1 MSMDIS
7 DFYQTFFDEA
17 DELLADMEQHLLVL
31 QPEAPDAEQL
41 NAIFRAA
48 HSIKGGAGT
57 FGFSVL
63 QETTHL
69 MENLLDEARRG
80 EMQLNTDIINLFLE
94 TKDIMQEQL
103 DAYKQSQEPDAASF
117 DYICQ
122 ALRQLALEAKGETPS
137 AVTRLS
143 VVAKSE
149 PQDEQSRNQLP
160 RRIILSRL
168 KAGEVDLLEEELG
181 HLTTLT
187 DVVKGVD
194 SLSAILPGDIAEDD
208 ITAVL
213 CFVIEADQI
222 TFETVEVSPKISTP
236 PVLKLAA
243 EQAPTG
249 RVEREKTTRSSESTS
264 IRVAVEKVDQLI
276 NLVGELV
283 ITQSML
289 AQRSSELDPVNHGDL
304 ITSMG
309 QLQRNARDLQESVM
323 SIRMMPM
330 EYVFSRYP
338 RLVRDLAGK
347 LGKQVELTLVGSST
361 ELDKSLIE
369 RIIDPLT
376 HLVRNSLDHGIEL
389 PEKRLAAGK
398 NSVGNLI
405 LSAEH
410 QGGNICIEVTDDGAG
425 LNRERILAKAASQ
438 GLTVSEN
445 MSDDEVA
452 MLIFAPGFST
462 AEQVT
467 DVSGRG
473 VGMDVVKRN
482 IQEMGGH
489 VEIQS
494 KQGTGTTIRILLP
507 LTLAILD
514 GMSVRVADEV
524 FILPL
529 NAVMESL
536 QPREAINFMVITKG
550 AGRIAEVGAR
560 FVLDGMPGKQMAI
573 DADLNA
579 GLIGEDEA
587 KKRRSEVTQE
597 ADFYGSMDGASK
609 FVRGDAIAGILI
621 MVINVVGGLLVGVLQ
636 HGMSMGHA
644 AESYTLLTI
653 GDGLVAQ
660 IPALVISTAAG
671 VIVTRVST
679 DQDVGEQMV
688 NQLFSNPSVMLLSA
702 AVLGLLGLVPGMP
715 NLVFLLFTA
724 GLLGLAWWI
733 RGREQKAPAE
743 PKPVKM
749 AENNAVVEA
758 TWNDVQLEDSLGMEV
773 GYRLSPMVDFQQ
785 DGELLGRIRS
795 IRKKFAQEMGFL
807 PPVVHI
813 RDNMDLQ
820 PARYRILMKG
830 VEIGS
835 GDAYPGRWLAINPG
849 TAAGTL
855 PGEATVDPAFGLNAI
870 WIESALKEQAQIQGY
885 TVVEA
890 STVVATHL
898 NHLISQ
904 HAAELFGRQEAQQL
918 LDRVAQEMP
927 KLTEDLVPG
936 VVTLTTLHKVL
947 QNLLDE
953 KVPIRDMRTI
963 LETLAEHAP
972 IQSDPHELTAVVRVA
987 LGRAITQQWF
997 PGKDEVHVIGL
1008 DTPLERLLL
1017 QALQGGGG
1025 LEPGLADRL
1034 LAQTQEALSRQEMVG
1049 APPVLLVNHALRP
1062 LLSRFLRRSLP
1073 QLVVLSN
1080 LELSDNRHI
1089 RMTATIGG
1097 K

>member
-122 ALRQLALEAKGETPS
+122 ALRQLALEAKDETPS

-149 PQDEQSRNQLP
+149 PQDEQSRSQSP

-187 DVVKGVD
+187 DVVKGTD
-194 SLSAILPGDIAEDD
+194 SLSAILTGDIAEDD

-283 ITQSML
+283 ITQSVL

-536 QPREAINFMVITKG
+536 QPREADLHPLAGGERVLEVRGEYLPIVELWKVFNVAGAKTETTQGIVVILQSG
-550 AGRIAEVGAR
+550 GRRYALLV
-560 FVLDGMPGKQMAI
+560 DQ
-573 DADLNA
+573 
-579 GLIGEDEA
+579 LIGQHQVVVKNLESNYR
-587 KKRRSEVTQE
+587 KVP
-597 ADFYGSMDGASK
+597 
-609 FVRGDAIAGILI
+609 GI
-621 MVINVVGGLLVGVLQ
+621 
-636 HGMSMGHA
+636 SA
-644 AESYTLLTI
+644 ATI
-653 GDGLVAQ
+653 LGDGSVAL
-660 IPALVISTAAG
+660 IVDVSALQAINREQRMANTAA
-671 VIVTRVST
+671 
-679 DQDVGEQMV
+679 
-688 NQLFSNPSVMLLSA
+688 
-702 AVLGLLGLVPGMP
+702 
-715 NLVFLLFTA
+715 
-724 GLLGLAWWI
+724 
-733 RGREQKAPAE
+733 
-743 PKPVKM
+743 
-749 AENNAVVEA
+749 
-758 TWNDVQLEDSLGMEV
+758 
-773 GYRLSPMVDFQQ
+773 
-785 DGELLGRIRS
+785 
-795 IRKKFAQEMGFL
+795 
-807 PPVVHI
+807 
-813 RDNMDLQ
+813 
-820 PARYRILMKG
+820 
-830 VEIGS
+830 
-835 GDAYPGRWLAINPG
+835 
-849 TAAGTL
+849 
-855 PGEATVDPAFGLNAI
+855 
-870 WIESALKEQAQIQGY
+870 
-885 TVVEA
+885 
-890 STVVATHL
+890 
-898 NHLISQ
+898 
-904 HAAELFGRQEAQQL
+904 
-918 LDRVAQEMP
+918 
-927 KLTEDLVPG
+927 
-936 VVTLTTLHKVL
+936 
-947 QNLLDE
+947 
-953 KVPIRDMRTI
+953 
-963 LETLAEHAP
+963 
-972 IQSDPHELTAVVRVA
+972 
-987 LGRAITQQWF
+987 
-997 PGKDEVHVIGL
+997 
-1008 DTPLERLLL
+1008 
-1017 QALQGGGG
+1017 
-1025 LEPGLADRL
+1025 
-1034 LAQTQEALSRQEMVG
+1034 
-1049 APPVLLVNHALRP
+1049 
-1062 LLSRFLRRSLP
+1062 
-1073 QLVVLSN
+1073 
-1080 LELSDNRHI
+1080 
-1089 RMTATIGG
+1089 
-1097 K
+1097 